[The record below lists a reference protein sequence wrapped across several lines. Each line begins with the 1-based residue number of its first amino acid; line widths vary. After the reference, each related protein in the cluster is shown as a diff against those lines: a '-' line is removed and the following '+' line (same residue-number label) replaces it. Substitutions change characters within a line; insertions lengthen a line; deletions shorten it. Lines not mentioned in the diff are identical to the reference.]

1 MELGCVPQE
10 TSTFIDACSGPADFL
25 VSLLVREG
33 GPAKAVQAV
42 ESAPQTQS
50 HRHSIQDVVCCTALQ
65 VHREA
70 IVLLEEFLFLS
81 YSVLEAVPG
90 G

>member
-42 ESAPQTQS
+42 ESA
-50 HRHSIQDVVCCTALQ
+50 
-65 VHREA
+65 
-70 IVLLEEFLFLS
+70 
-81 YSVLEAVPG
+81 
-90 G
+90 